1 MAGFNVKVRFEDSG
15 ISIDTAAAH
24 PILQKR
30 GKGLLYIYT
39 PPLV

>member
-15 ISIDTAAAH
+15 ISTDTAAAH